1 MEKEPDSWYNK
12 LGIFTPE
19 QLLRVQSG
27 ILGGMIGKY
36 VRCFG
41 RADIDSA
48 ALRERAMALGSRIG
62 AGDLSWRMRIA
73 WGMLRN
79 CPWLHRTVYPVY
91 QPVRQL
97 VYRIFGR

>member
-1 MEKEPDSWYNK
+1 
-12 LGIFTPE
+12 
-19 QLLRVQSG
+19 LRVQSG

-62 AGDLSWRMRIA
+62 AGDLSW
-73 WGMLRN
+73 
-79 CPWLHRTVYPVY
+79 
-91 QPVRQL
+91 
-97 VYRIFGR
+97 

>member
-1 MEKEPDSWYNK
+1 M
-12 LGIFTPE
+12 
-19 QLLRVQSG
+19 RVQSG

-62 AGDLSWRMRIA
+62 AGDLNWRMRIA